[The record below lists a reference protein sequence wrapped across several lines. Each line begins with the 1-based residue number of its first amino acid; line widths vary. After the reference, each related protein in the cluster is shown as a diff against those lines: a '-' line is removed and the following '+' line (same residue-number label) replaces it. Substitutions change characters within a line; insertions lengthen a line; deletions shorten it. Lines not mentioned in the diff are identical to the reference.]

1 MATAV
6 AHRGAKARPER
17 IPARK
22 VLVVDENPRD
32 LLACVNTLTRN
43 GYRVSACNSFEE
55 GTRQLD
61 AGFDLII
68 LSQGTA
74 DFESQ
79 SLLER
84 LIEIDRR
91 VPVVVVTRS
100 VNMGCYL
107 DAMQLGVRDYVA
119 KPLTP
124 EQLLR
129 IVESALPAPIAG
141 QLSALGSA
149 VDHVLIRCPSAI

>member
-1 MATAV
+1 MATAIS
-6 AHRGAKARPER
+6 HRGAKALAEHL
-17 IPARK
+17 PARK
-22 VLVVDENPRD
+22 VLVVDENPHD
-32 LLACVNTLTRN
+32 LLACVDTLTRN
-43 GYRVSACNSFEE
+43 GYRVSACSSFTE
-55 GTRQLD
+55 GARQLE

-74 DFESQ
+74 DFESRP
-79 SLLER
+79 LLER

-107 DAMQLGVRDYVA
+107 DAMQWGARDYVE
-119 KPLTP
+119 KPLSS

-129 IVESALPAPIAG
+129 LVGSSLPPPITG
-141 QLSALGSA
+141 
-149 VDHVLIRCPSAI
+149 

>member
-1 MATAV
+1 MSYG
-6 AHRGAKARPER
+6 HRYRPPNNQASSRVQSREEGACNRRESAG
-17 IPARK
+17 
-22 VLVVDENPRD
+22 
-32 LLACVNTLTRN
+32 LACVDILTRN
-43 GYRVSACNSFEE
+43 GYRVSACSSFKE
-55 GTRQLD
+55 GARQLE

-107 DAMQLGVRDYVA
+107 DAMQLGARDYVE
-119 KPLTP
+119 KPLSS

-129 IVESALPAPIAG
+129 IVGSSLPPPIAG
-141 QLSALGSA
+141 
-149 VDHVLIRCPSAI
+149 